1 MEIAMTMFVARH
13 QHAPDQCPAKDPA
26 AGQMLLKHLDAGN
39 ARANGITIHSEA
51 VLDGQHTMYLI
62 AEADDQARLEAFLQ
76 PFAMAGSV
84 EIWAASHCAA
94 IVERGGCDT
103 AQL

>member
-1 MEIAMTMFVARH
+1 MALFVARH
-13 QHAPDQCPAKDPA
+13 QLPPNQCPAKDPA
-26 AGQMLLKHLDAGN
+26 AGQMLLSHLAPAN
-39 ARANGITIHSEA
+39 AQANGITIHSEA
-51 VLDGQHTMYLI
+51 VLDGAHTMYLG
-62 AEADDQARLEAFLQ
+62 AEADDQARLEQFLQ

-84 EIWAASHCAA
+84 EVWPASHCAA